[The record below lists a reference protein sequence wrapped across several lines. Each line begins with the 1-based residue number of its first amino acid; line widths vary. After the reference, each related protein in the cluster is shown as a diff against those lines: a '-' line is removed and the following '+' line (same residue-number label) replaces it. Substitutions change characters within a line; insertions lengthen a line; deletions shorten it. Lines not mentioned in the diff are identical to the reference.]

1 MCLWVQDRQQRTITD
16 MFQRSFTEGDGWDE
30 ELLLE
35 AVEDCEDRASE
46 PPPSLEDAQSPSKRR
61 RVQQ

>member
-1 MCLWVQDRQQRTITD
+1 

-35 AVEDCEDRASE
+35 AVEDTPPLRASIHQYF
-46 PPPSLEDAQSPSKRR
+46 LQVVLTAC
-61 RVQQ
+61 VVVV